1 MKFHRSS
8 IGWVPEISTVAGPAY
23 LAIADAIEK
32 EIAAGALP
40 AGSQLPTQRSLA
52 KALGIDFTTVN
63 RAYAE
68 ARGRGLIEGQVG
80 RGTYVLAPTGRSSAD
95 SSVPTSV
102 FDLSVNHPPP
112 IDDALQQRIWG
123 DLDQSGQWLGQ
134 QRFQSYPPSEGYLQ
148 DRAAGAQWLSPN
160 VIDAASENTL
170 VCGGTQCAL
179 LAITNLLA
187 SSGQSVCVDEVT
199 YIGFKMLALRLGV
212 RLLPTAMD
220 QYGMMPDRLAE
231 ICKDQAVQAIY
242 CMPTLQ
248 NPTTITMPLERR
260 AAITEVARRFNVPI
274 IEDDNYWP
282 LLGPIQRR
290 GSVPARLPALAELA
304 PELVFHVSGLSKCLS
319 PALRITY
326 VRTPDRRHFDR
337 LTTVV
342 RATSTAASPF
352 TAALATRWIRDGT
365 AAEIAEAI
373 GKEGIRRQEIALQR
387 IGRYMAPGD
396 RRGFHA
402 WIPLPHHWSRSAFIG
417 QLRRAG
423 ILVTESDPFAV
434 TTPPEAVR
442 LCFGG
447 IADDH
452 SLGQA
457 LDRIEEL
464 LSNPQYRSGGL
475 V

>member
-1 MKFHRSS
+1 MKQTKLPSWFPNLSAA
-8 IGWVPEISTVAGPAY
+8 VGPAY
-23 LAIADAIEK
+23 LAIADAIAK
-32 EIAAGALP
+32 GIATGELPSGAK
-40 AGSQLPTQRSLA
+40 LPTQRSFA
-52 KALGIDFTTVN
+52 QALGVDFTTVS

-68 ARGRGLIEGQVG
+68 ASARGLIEGQIG
-80 RGTYVLAPTGRSSAD
+80 RGTYVLAPTGGAVLNGYSN
-95 SSVPTSV
+95 PPIL
-102 FDLSVNHPPP
+102 DLSINHPPP
-112 IDDALQQRIWG
+112 IDEPLLQRIWR
-123 DLDQSGQWLGQ
+123 DLDQSGQWLGR

-148 DRAAGAQWLSPN
+148 DRAAGAQWLSSN
-160 VIDAASENTL
+160 VTDVVAENTL

-187 SSGQSVCVDEVT
+187 MPGQAVCVDEVT
-199 YIGFKMLALRLGV
+199 YIGFKMLALRLGI
-212 RLLPTAMD
+212 RLLPISMD
-220 QYGMMPDRLAE
+220 QDGMVPDRLAE
-231 ICKDQAVQAIY
+231 ACQDQNPQAIY

-260 AAITEVARRFNVPI
+260 TAIAKVARRFNVPI

-282 LLGPIQRR
+282 LLGPLRRR
-290 GSVPARLPALAELA
+290 GLDPLRLPALAELA

-326 VRTPDRRHFDR
+326 VRTPDKRHFDR
-337 LTTVV
+337 LTAIV

-352 TAALATRWIRDGT
+352 TAALATRWIREGT
-365 AAEIAEAI
+365 AAEITAAI
-373 GKEGIRRQEIALQR
+373 AREGVRRQEIAVQR

-417 QLRRAG
+417 QLRRSG
-423 ILVTESDPFAV
+423 ILVTESDSFAV

-442 LCFGG
+442 LCLGG
-447 IADDH
+447 VTNDD
-452 SLGQA
+452 SLRQA
-457 LDRIEEL
+457 LDRIDEL
-464 LSNPQYRSGGL
+464 LSNPEYQSGGL